1 VRFDR
6 YGGVDVLE
14 VREVDDPVAGPGE
27 VLVAVKAASINPGE
41 ISIREGR
48 MHERFP
54 ATFPSGEGSDFAGVV
69 QSAGDGVTAFIPG
82 DKVLGWTE
90 QRASHAELVAVPESQ
105 VTAKP
110 TPVPWEVAGSLF
122 VAGMAAYT
130 SVETVSP
137 RAGETVAVSAAAGG
151 VGSIAVQLARR
162 TGAKV
167 IGLASERN
175 HEWLRRH
182 DVVPVTY
189 GNGQG
194 ERILDAAGGRLD
206 AFIDTF
212 GGGYVALAIE
222 LGVSPERIN
231 TLIDFDAVERL
242 GVHGEGTHSR
252 PSAEILS
259 ALAGLVAEGSLEVPI
274 ARTYPLAEVRSAYE
288 DLADRHTHGKIVL
301 IP

>member
-1 VRFDR
+1 
-6 YGGVDVLE
+6 
-14 VREVDDPVAGPGE
+14 
-27 VLVAVKAASINPGE
+27 
-41 ISIREGR
+41 
-48 MHERFP
+48 
-54 ATFPSGEGSDFAGVV
+54 
-69 QSAGDGVTAFIPG
+69 
-82 DKVLGWTE
+82 
-90 QRASHAELVAVPESQ
+90 
-105 VTAKP
+105 
-110 TPVPWEVAGSLF
+110 
-122 VAGMAAYT
+122 MAAYT

-167 IGLASERN
+167 IGLTSERN

-301 IP
+301 TP